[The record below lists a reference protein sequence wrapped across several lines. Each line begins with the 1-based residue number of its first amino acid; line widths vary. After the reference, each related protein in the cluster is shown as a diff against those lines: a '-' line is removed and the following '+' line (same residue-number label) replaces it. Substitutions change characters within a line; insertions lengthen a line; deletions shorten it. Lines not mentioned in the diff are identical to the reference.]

1 MIIFDVTSVEE
12 SRRLRK
18 NYNTFLGSNKKYCS
32 YTWNNFKQYRMPC
45 KRFFSIFKSERATFD
60 DITKLF
66 LNHPYMTLDNQQR
79 TQRTQPRYQKT
90 AMPLGKSIPLTK
102 YQTAY
107 KVVAKKY
114 LNWMTIDPPNYH
126 YNVINKKINMKQLSG
141 LTYNTN
147 DSELSFP
154 LLDNKVKEMLNRFT
168 PKICQGD
175 VVSKNT

>member
-1 MIIFDVTSVEE
+1 
-12 SRRLRK
+12 
-18 NYNTFLGSNKKYCS
+18 
-32 YTWNNFKQYRMPC
+32 
-45 KRFFSIFKSERATFD
+45 
-60 DITKLF
+60 
-66 LNHPYMTLDNQQR
+66 
-79 TQRTQPRYQKT
+79 
-90 AMPLGKSIPLTK
+90 
-102 YQTAY
+102 
-107 KVVAKKY
+107 
-114 LNWMTIDPPNYH
+114 MTIDPPNYH